1 MQNAISDKNYKLFI
15 GGSFFSL
22 LGDYIGLAALNW
34 FVWKSSNSVLSLSI
48 LNFARLIPALFIGYL
63 GGYLCDK
70 YNPKKIL
77 ISLYIT
83 TLTLNII
90 LFILIS
96 LNEFQI
102 LFISALVFIK
112 GIFSEMEPA
121 VRNSYLPFLVPPQFI
136 YSAVSLYS
144 TVLNISG
151 VLGPAI
157 AGYALI
163 KLSPNYLYL
172 TQVIGQGI
180 ILISILY
187 LPIKYLKIDKNRV
200 ELIKYDYKYIFN
212 FLKNKKDLLFIFI
225 SGCLSMFF
233 IYPYIPMM
241 SAFASLNNNN
251 GPEIYGNFLMI
262 SALGC
267 IIGSSFVSFLNKKIQ
282 IHFIFISI
290 VLSSIMLMIIGYSKE
305 LIVIA
310 LGLFFI
316 GFFSQFARTM
326 NRIYFQIHAPE
337 KIRGRLISI
346 SLCDRGFIPLGVL
359 FSGFLSELYSISN
372 VFIFL
377 GLSCFIFLI
386 TLMFVFYFFEKRYL
400 INDNK

>member
-1 MQNAISDKNYKLFI
+1 MRVMWKYFIVFSVFAFVVCLNDINGKYSAIPKVNKSIIYVSGQYLEANKTRGVVVCAGNDMIKDII
-15 GGSFFSL
+15 GYSNQL
-22 LGDYIGLAALNW
+22 W

-96 LNEFQI
+96 LNEFHI

-172 TQVIGQGI
+172 TQVIGQII

-187 LPIKYLKIDKNRV
+187 LPIKYLKMKQSN
-200 ELIKYDYKYIFN
+200 
-212 FLKNKKDLLFIFI
+212 
-225 SGCLSMFF
+225 
-233 IYPYIPMM
+233 PY
-241 SAFASLNNNN
+241 
-251 GPEIYGNFLMI
+251 
-262 SALGC
+262 
-267 IIGSSFVSFLNKKIQ
+267 
-282 IHFIFISI
+282 
-290 VLSSIMLMIIGYSKE
+290 
-305 LIVIA
+305 
-310 LGLFFI
+310 
-316 GFFSQFARTM
+316 
-326 NRIYFQIHAPE
+326 
-337 KIRGRLISI
+337 
-346 SLCDRGFIPLGVL
+346 
-359 FSGFLSELYSISN
+359 SN
-372 VFIFL
+372 QQE
-377 GLSCFIFLI
+377 S
-386 TLMFVFYFFEKRYL
+386 
-400 INDNK
+400 

>member
-1 MQNAISDKNYKLFI
+1 MQNAICDKNYKLFI

-77 ISLYIT
+77 ILLYIT
-83 TLTLNII
+83 TLGINII

-96 LNEFQI
+96 QSEFHI

-121 VRNSYLPFLVPPQFI
+121 VRNSYLPFLVSPQFI

-172 TQVIGQGI
+172 TQVIGQSI

-187 LPIKYLKIDKNRV
+187 LPIKYLKMNTNRV
-200 ELIKYDYKYIFN
+200 ELKKYDYKYIFH
-212 FLKNKKDLLFIFI
+212 FLKNKKELLFIFI

-241 SAFASLNNNN
+241 SAFASLNNNY

-267 IIGSSFVSFLNKKIQ
+267 IIGSSFVTFLNKKIR

-290 VLSSIMLMIIGYSKE
+290 LFSSVMLMVIGYSKQ
-305 LIVIA
+305 LLMIA
-310 LGLFFI
+310 IGLFLV

-377 GLSCFIFLI
+377 GLSCFLFLI
-386 TLMFVFYFFEKRYL
+386 TLAFIFYFSEKRYL